1 MKKLAIITTHPI
13 QYYAPVFKLLAKH
26 LDVLVFY
33 TWGQQVLEKK
43 YDPGFKR
50 DIEWDIPLLNDY
62 KYHFTLNT
70 AINPG
75 SHHKSGI
82 INPNL
87 IDEIKNFHPDALLVY
102 GYAYESHLKVLK
114 YFKGKIPIYFRGD
127 STVLDPSNIL
137 KKIAKAIYL
146 RWVYSFVDFAF
157 YVGKANK
164 EYFKNY
170 GIKENQLIFAPHA
183 VDNNRFE
190 ENRTEEAAAIRSKY
204 GIKKQDVLILFAGKF
219 EAKKNPQILINA
231 FNKIKKENV
240 FLLMLGNGVQEEA
253 LKEKVR
259 KLRKRKFIFFEDFK
273 NQSEIPAYYQAC
285 DMFCLPSK
293 GPGETW
299 GLAVNEAMAAGKAV
313 LISNRV
319 GCAKNLIIEGANG
332 FVFNYNK
339 PKHLYEN
346 LKLMVF
352 DLNNLIRMGSISQNM
367 IKNYTFDIQAQNM
380 IDAIQ

>member
-114 YFKGKIPIYFRGD
+114 YFKGKIPVYFRGD
-127 STVLDPSNIL
+127 STVLDSSNIL

-164 EYFKNY
+164 EYFKNC
-170 GIKENQLIFAPHA
+170 GLNENQLIFAPHA

-204 GIKKQDVLILFAGKF
+204 GIKQQDVLILFAGKF

-240 FLLMLGNGVQEEA
+240 YLLMVGNGVQEEA
-253 LKEKVR
+253 LKEKVK

-299 GLAVNEAMAAGKAV
+299 GLAVNEAMATGKAI

-319 GCAKNLIIEGANG
+319 GCAK
-332 FVFNYNK
+332 
-339 PKHLYEN
+339 
-346 LKLMVF
+346 LMVF
-352 DLNNLIRMGSISQNM
+352 DQENLIRMGSISQNM